1 MMADTVEA
9 ASKSLKKPTSEN
21 IDDLI
26 DNLIKSKMEDD
37 QFVNS
42 NITFKE
48 ISQIKRIFKKMLK
61 SIYHVRIA
69 YPEKPEKIK
78 EA

>member
-1 MMADTVEA
+1 MMADTAEA
-9 ASKSLKKPTSEN
+9 ASKSLKNPTADS
-21 IDDLI
+21 IDKLI

-69 YPEKPEKIK
+69 YPEKPEKVK